1 MHILRTFVVTA
12 VITVL
17 SLSIANA
24 KEYLI
29 GVHLPLS
36 GPFTRSG
43 VGYLEGMTTAVEI
56 FNKVNQGNTVRL
68 VTIDDESSPAKA
80 VAAVER
86 LIAQKST
93 AIIGGYG
100 SNIIGPASMAA
111 NKAGVVYLTA
121 GSTTAGLSKRGFKT
135 FFRPNSSYGY
145 AKGIAGFI
153 GDLKV
158 KSVSIIYST
167 KDGPTETAQL
177 VRKELASK
185 NIKVVIHPFD
195 ASITDFKPI
204 INKIKLQ
211 DHSELIFMAGY
222 ENDHVAIVRAA
233 KVLKPDIK
241 AIVGP
246 WSTTNTKMS
255 ADFPGV
261 MHNVFGT
268 TMLPHPG
275 AYRTAEG
282 KLFSETYKK
291 RYKREADDSL
301 VQLGYVIGQIMFDA
315 IKRTDSKGVLTKE
328 GGLAEELRKT
338 DRDTIL
344 GRVSFDENGD
354 NPHFMTRIGQN
365 QNDNIPIVWPKEFAT
380 AKPIYPAVPW

>member
-1 MHILRTFVVTA
+1 MHIARTLA
-12 VITVL
+12 LTVALILL
-17 SLSIANA
+17 SFSLAIA
-24 KEYLI
+24 KEYQI

-36 GPFTRSG
+36 GPFARSG
-43 VGYLEGMTTAVEI
+43 TGYLEGMTTAVEL
-56 FNKVNQGNTVRL
+56 FNKANPDHTVKL

-80 VAAVER
+80 VAAVEK
-86 LIAQKST
+86 LVAQKSL

-100 SNIIGPASMAA
+100 SNIIGPASAAA
-111 NKAGVVYLTA
+111 NKAGIVYLTA
-121 GSTTAGLSKRGFKT
+121 GSTTSGLSKRGYKT

-153 GDLKV
+153 SDLKV
-158 KSVSIIYST
+158 KSVSVIYST

-177 VRKELASK
+177 VSKELASK
-185 NIKVVIHPFD
+185 KIKLVMHPFD
-195 ASITDFKPI
+195 SSITDFKPI
-204 INKIKLQ
+204 INKIKIQ
-211 DHSELIFMAGY
+211 DRSELIFMAGY

-233 KVLKPDIK
+233 KVLKPNIK

-275 AYRTAEG
+275 AFRTPEG
-282 KLFSETYKK
+282 KLFSETYKR

-301 VQLGYVIGQIMFDA
+301 VQLGYVIGQLIFDA
-315 IKRTDSKGVLTKE
+315 VKRTDRKGL
-328 GGLAEELRKT
+328 LANESSLADELRKT

-354 NPHFMTRIGQN
+354 NPHFMTRMGQN
-365 QNDNIPIVWPKEFAT
+365 QKDNIPIVWPKEFAT
-380 AKPIYPAVPW
+380 AKAIYPAVPW